1 MSNYLP
7 DTNVFS
13 QIFKRNSDVQSFVE
27 KLNPVI
33 CSTVYI
39 ECLQGSKSNQEKS
52 RIKKYLETFA
62 VFYQT
67 EEISRRAIG
76 LIDHYSNTHG
86 LTLADAQI
94 AAVCLENGLT
104 LVTYNT
110 KDFLFI
116 TGLKI
121 IAPPFPTI

>member
-13 QIFKRNSDVQSFVE
+13 QIFKGNSDVQTFVE

-39 ECLQGSKSNQEKS
+39 ECLQGSKSNQEKN
-52 RIKKYLETFA
+52 RIKKYLETFP

-67 EEISRRAIG
+67 EEI
-76 LIDHYSNTHG
+76 
-86 LTLADAQI
+86 
-94 AAVCLENGLT
+94 
-104 LVTYNT
+104 
-110 KDFLFI
+110 
-116 TGLKI
+116 
-121 IAPPFPTI
+121 